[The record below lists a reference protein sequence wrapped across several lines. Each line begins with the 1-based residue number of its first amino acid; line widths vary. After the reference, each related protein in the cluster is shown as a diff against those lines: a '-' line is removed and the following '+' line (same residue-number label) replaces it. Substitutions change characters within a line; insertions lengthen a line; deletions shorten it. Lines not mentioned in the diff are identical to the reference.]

1 MPAAGMLLA
10 MREAT
15 FIVLTA
21 LAAGPSHGYGIM
33 REVNEL
39 SDGRLTL
46 RTSTLYAALDRLA
59 EEGLITVDREEAV
72 AGRLRRYY
80 RLTET
85 GGAALA
91 TAAARQQRIAASAL
105 QRLRGSGFGLAP
117 A

>member
-1 MPAAGMLLA
+1 MADILVV

-21 LAAGPSHGYGIM
+21 LAAGPTHGYGII

-39 SDGRLTL
+39 SGGRLTL
-46 RTSTLYAALDRLA
+46 RTSTLYAALDRLTD
-59 EEGLITVDREEAV
+59 EGLIAVDREEAV

-85 GGAALA
+85 GSAALT
-91 TAAARQQRIAASAL
+91 TAAAQQQRIAASAL
-105 QRLRGSGFGLAP
+105 QRLRGSGLGLAS